1 MRNCLTE
8 KTYTLCESPRNI
20 CAASE
25 ELNRNE
31 VAPVTRT
38 IVVTKTIASITT
50 VPCSSLI
57 APTGD
62 SEQLNQSVANQSQT
76 LHALGALLGL
86 VMVVLAAVI
95 TGWICTCWIVKK
107 KRGIN
112 ITSDNQAR

>member
-8 KTYTLCESPRNI
+8 KTYTLCESPRHI

-38 IVVTKTIASITT
+38 IVMTKTIASITT

-57 APTGD
+57 ERT
-62 SEQLNQSVANQSQT
+62 EQLNRSIANQSQT

-95 TGWICTCWIVKK
+95 TGWMWTCWIVKK

-112 ITSDNQAR
+112 ITSDNQER